1 MLCRTARGAIHLASR
16 LGSPPFPEPTMRTFR
31 WSLLLLTLAL
41 VHAAGPAAAFD
52 GSRRGFVLGAGLGAG
67 ASNFKQTLSQGSLS
81 ASSDRES
88 RAAFVSDFHIGGGI
102 DETTVLSYT
111 ARVTWFSLEVIR
123 SIGIDVVELDEVLI
137 ASGVGVF
144 TLTKYAEA
152 QAPSTFVR
160 GGVGFS
166 TWDTPLESD
175 AGEASVG
182 LGALLAVGY
191 EFAPY
196 WSVEL
201 GATWG
206 LPSTESMGV
215 ELETNA
221 LSLHVA
227 VVGMAY

>member
-1 MLCRTARGAIHLASR
+1 
-16 LGSPPFPEPTMRTFR
+16 MRTLC
-31 WSLLLLTLAL
+31 WSLSLLTLAL
-41 VHAAGPAAAFD
+41 MQGADPASAFD

-67 ASNFKQTLSQGSLS
+67 ASSFTQTLTQGSFS
-81 ASSDRES
+81 ASSDRETKS
-88 RAAFVSDFHIGGGI
+88 AFVTDFHIGGGI
-102 DETTVLSYT
+102 DDTTVLTYT
-111 ARVTWFSLEVIR
+111 SRVTWFSLEVVR
-123 SIGIDVVELDEVLI
+123 SFDVDVVELDEVLI
-137 ASGVGVF
+137 TSGVGVF
-144 TLTKYAEA
+144 TLTKYARAE
-152 QAPSTFVR
+152 APSTFAR

-166 TWDTPLESD
+166 SWDTPFESD
-175 AGEASVG
+175 AGKASVG

-206 LPSTESMGV
+206 LPRTDSMGV

-221 LSLHVA
+221 LSIHVA